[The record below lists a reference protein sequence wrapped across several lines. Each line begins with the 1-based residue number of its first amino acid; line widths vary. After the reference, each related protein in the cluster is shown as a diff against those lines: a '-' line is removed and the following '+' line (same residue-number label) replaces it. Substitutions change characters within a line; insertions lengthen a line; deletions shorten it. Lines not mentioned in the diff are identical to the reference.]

1 MKNDARPALRAECES
16 MYSSSFSS
24 KGVVVVSN
32 SAVVELGSSFE
43 VVIGEIEDETEGVEL
58 DEVKVEMLEFVEVN
72 VGVGGVVLVS
82 DSVVV
87 ELEVVFIEI
96 CILTL
101 FLQKQTTE
109 LKIRLIALTYYPTR
123 YQFVNRKI
131 LLNVRFEL

>member
-1 MKNDARPALRAECES
+1 MRAECES

>member
-1 MKNDARPALRAECES
+1 MRAECES

-131 LLNVRFEL
+131 SLNVRFEL